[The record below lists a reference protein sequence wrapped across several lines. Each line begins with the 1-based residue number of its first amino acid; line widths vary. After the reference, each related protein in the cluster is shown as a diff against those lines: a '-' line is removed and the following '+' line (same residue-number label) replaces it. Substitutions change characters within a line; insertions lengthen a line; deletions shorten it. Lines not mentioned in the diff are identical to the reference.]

1 MLFRKIT
8 FLIVRS
14 TLSPPFFFFSLYD
27 FNLLSVGDKHV
38 ASVLMQLAL
47 EFGLHQT

>member
-14 TLSPPFFFFSLYD
+14 TLSPPFFFSLYD